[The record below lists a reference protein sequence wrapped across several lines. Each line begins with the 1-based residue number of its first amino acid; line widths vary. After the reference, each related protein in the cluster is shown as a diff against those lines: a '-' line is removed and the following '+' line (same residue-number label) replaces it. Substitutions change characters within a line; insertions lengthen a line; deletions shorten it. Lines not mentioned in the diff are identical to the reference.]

1 MSKNL
6 KERIAVLKK
15 EQEQLKARAQQL
27 QSQFNEKER
36 KNTDR
41 RKFVVGALVLKDI
54 QTNAGLCNHI
64 INLLGSSPERDKK
77 LFPDLLN
84 VAVSTSQ
91 VN

>member
-6 KERIAVLKK
+6 KERIAALQK

-36 KNTDR
+36 KTTDR

-54 QTNAGLCNHI
+54 ETNSGLRNHI
-64 INLLGSSPERDKK
+64 IKLLASAPDRDKK
-77 LFPDLLN
+77 PFPDLLPAAIAN
-84 VAVSTSQ
+84 QA
-91 VN
+91 N

>member
-6 KERIAVLKK
+6 KERIAALQK

-36 KNTDR
+36 KTTDR

-54 QTNAGLCNHI
+54 ETNSGLRNHI
-64 INLLGSSPERDKK
+64 IKLLASAPDRDKK
-77 LFPDLLN
+77 PFPDLLP
-84 VAVSTSQ
+84 AVIATQ
-91 VN
+91 AN

>member
-6 KERIAVLKK
+6 KERIAVLQK

-36 KNTDR
+36 KTTDR

-54 QTNAGLCNHI
+54 ETNTGLRNNI
-64 INLLGSSPERDKK
+64 IKLMGTAPERDKK
-77 LFPDLLN
+77 PFSDLLPIA
-84 VAVSTSQ
+84 VASPT
-91 VN
+91 N

>member
-6 KERIAVLKK
+6 KERIAALQK

-36 KNTDR
+36 KTTDR

-54 QTNAGLCNHI
+54 EDNAALRKHI
-64 INLLGSSPERDKK
+64 AKLLADSPERDKK
-77 LFPDLLN
+77 LIVDLLLPAAAN
-84 VAVSTSQ
+84 AP
-91 VN
+91 N

>member
-6 KERIAVLKK
+6 KERIAALQK

-36 KNTDR
+36 KTTDG

-54 QTNAGLCNHI
+54 ETNSGLRNHI
-64 INLLGSSPERDKK
+64 IKLLASAPDRDKK
-77 LFPDLLN
+77 PFPDLLPAAIAN
-84 VAVSTSQ
+84 QA
-91 VN
+91 N